1 MSEFEYRDGIL
12 HAESVAIP
20 ALAAA
25 VGTPFYCYS
34 SAGLTRRYTDFAD
47 AFAGQNALI
56 CYSVKANSNLAVIGT
71 LARLGAGAD
80 VVSEGELRRALAA
93 GIPPERIVFS
103 GVGKTRD
110 EISFALTQGIYR
122 INVESE
128 PELQALGAIAAS
140 LGRPVDIGIRIN
152 PDVDAKTHAK
162 ISTGRA
168 ENKFGVDIAHALRI
182 FALARALPGVTPKT
196 VAVHI
201 GSQLNDLA
209 PMRLAFSAVAELV
222 TALRADGQDIDSID
236 LGGGLGIRY
245 DDEDPPSRTAYAT
258 MVLEATGN
266 LGCRLIFEP
275 GRTLAGNSG
284 ILVTRVIY
292 EKHGAARR
300 FIIVDAAM
308 NDLIRPAL
316 YDAHHEIVPVRET
329 PGDALRTPADIVGP
343 ICETGDTFARARLLP
358 QLRPDDLIAFA
369 SAGAYGAVMASTYN
383 TRRLIPE
390 VLVRND
396 AYNVVRRRP
405 DYDELLQLERLAD
418 WQ

>member
-1 MSEFEYRDGIL
+1 MTEFDYRDGVL
-12 HAESVAIP
+12 HAEDVAIP
-20 ALAAA
+20 ALADA

-34 SAGLTRRYTDFAD
+34 SAGLTRRYTDFAA
-47 AFAGQNALI
+47 AFAGQDALI
-56 CYSVKANSNLAVIGT
+56 CYSVKANSNLAVIRT
-71 LARLGAGAD
+71 LAGLGAGAD

-93 GIPPERIVFS
+93 GVPPDRIVFS
-103 GVGKTRD
+103 GVGKTGD
-110 EISFALTQGIYR
+110 ELAYALAQGIYR

-128 PELQALGAIAAS
+128 PELRVLGALGAAAD
-140 LGRPVDIGIRIN
+140 RTVEIGIRVN

-168 ENKFGVDIAHALRI
+168 ENKFGVDIGHAREI
-182 FALARALPGVTPKT
+182 FALARALPGIDPKS

-209 PMRLAFSAVAELV
+209 PMRAAFTAVAELV
-222 TALRADGQDIDSID
+222 VALRGDGHEIDSID

-245 DDEDPPSRTAYAT
+245 HDEDPPSRADYAA
-258 MVLEATGN
+258 MVRLATGN

-275 GRTLAGNSG
+275 GRNLAGNSG

-292 EKHGAARR
+292 EKHSTSRR
-300 FIIVDAAM
+300 FVIVDAAM
-308 NDLIRPAL
+308 NDLIRPAM
-316 YDAHHEIVPVRET
+316 YDAHHEILPVREV
-329 PGDALRTPADIVGP
+329 PESADRSPADIVGP
-343 ICETGDTFARARLLP
+343 ICETGDTFARARMMP
-358 QLRPDDLIAFA
+358 ALRPDDLIAFA

-390 VLVRND
+390 VLVRGD
-396 AYNVVRRRP
+396 AYCVVRRRP
-405 DYDELLQLERLAD
+405 DYDELLKLERLAD

>member
-12 HAESVAIP
+12 HAEDVAIP

-34 SAGLTRRYTDFAD
+34 SAGLTRRYTDFAN

-93 GIPPERIVFS
+93 GVPPERIVFS

-110 EISFALTQGIYR
+110 EISYALAQGIYR

-140 LGRPVDIGIRIN
+140 LGRQVEIGIRVN

-182 FALARALPGVTPKT
+182 FAAARALPGVTPKT

-209 PMRLAFSAVAELV
+209 PMRVAFSAVAELV
-222 TALRADGQDIDSID
+222 TALRADGHDIDSID

-245 DDEDPPSRTAYAT
+245 DDEDPPTRTAYAT

-292 EKHGAARR
+292 EKHGTARR

-316 YDAHHEIVPVRET
+316 YDAHHDILPVRET
-329 PGDALRTPADIVGP
+329 PGDAARTPADIVGP

-396 AYNVVRRRP
+396 AYSVVRRRP